1 MFSPMYEEFFN
12 GGNQGVSKSFALS
25 NNHHKDTSSQLN
37 VQPTSEA
44 STPATNNNVEEN
56 NNDQAVD
63 AQFDANEFI
72 NPFATP
78 ITEAAE
84 FSPCNVDT
92 STMHEFYQRHPSLYH
107 WTEYHS
113 LEKVC
118 ENPSKPVQKRRQL
131 AIDPYMCIFVL
142 TVSTTEP
149 KNIREAMDNHVW
161 IEAT

>member
-1 MFSPMYEEFFN
+1 MKGKGDSCIFVGYVTQSKGYRVYNKRTRLIVETIHINFDELKHMTFEQNSSKLVAEVVPSADKKYTFSLQKLDLMFSPMYEEFFN

-78 ITEAAE
+78 ITEAA
-84 FSPCNVDT
+84 
-92 STMHEFYQRHPSLYH
+92 
-107 WTEYHS
+107 
-113 LEKVC
+113 
-118 ENPSKPVQKRRQL
+118 
-131 AIDPYMCIFVL
+131 
-142 TVSTTEP
+142 
-149 KNIREAMDNHVW
+149 
-161 IEAT
+161 